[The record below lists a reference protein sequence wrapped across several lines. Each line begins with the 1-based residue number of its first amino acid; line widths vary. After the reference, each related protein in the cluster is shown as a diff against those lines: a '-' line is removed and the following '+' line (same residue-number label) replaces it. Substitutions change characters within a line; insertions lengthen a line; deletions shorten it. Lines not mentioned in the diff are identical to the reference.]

1 MELKKQNEEITTE
14 LSAEKNNRIPQNDIP
29 HFNVNPDADDASVNP
44 TPNASSSTPSKEDLS
59 LKMFILR
66 FKGQ

>member
-29 HFNVNPDADDASVNP
+29 HFNGNPDADD
-44 TPNASSSTPSKEDLS
+44 ASSSTPSKEDLS